1 MKNVAIVLA
10 VALFP
15 ACVFAVDGQALINQS
30 TVMAAGG
37 FPYKILQ
44 AGSYKLSGN
53 LTVTAIGTDGIEID
67 SDNVTLD
74 LNGFAIIGPG
84 SCAGSPLQCTT
95 QTSRGVL
102 SFGYSNTV
110 KNGAVQG
117 FGYGVYVTG
126 SGMVDDVQAKANSLA
141 GIYVNGSGA
150 VLARCTAV
158 FNGQRGIFALNA
170 AISDSV
176 ANANGVDGFDVT
188 ASTLIH
194 IVANNNG
201 GIGVSGTDQSLV
213 GSSLMMSNQ
222 NGDLIGT
229 LSQHNN
235 SCTAG
240 SC

>member
-1 MKNVAIVLA
+1 MKSIAIVLA

-126 SGMVDDVQAKANSLA
+126 SGTVEDVQAKANTLA
-141 GIYVNGSGA
+141 GIYVTGSGLVERCIA
-150 VLARCTAV
+150 VL
-158 FNGQRGIFALNA
+158 NGQRGIFALSA

-176 ANANGVDGFDVT
+176 ANTNGVDGFDVT

-201 GIGVSGTDQSLV
+201 GIGVNSTGGSLV
-213 GSSLMMSNQ
+213 GSSLMNSNPG
-222 NGDLIGT
+222 GDLVG
-229 LSQHNN
+229 LGSQHNN